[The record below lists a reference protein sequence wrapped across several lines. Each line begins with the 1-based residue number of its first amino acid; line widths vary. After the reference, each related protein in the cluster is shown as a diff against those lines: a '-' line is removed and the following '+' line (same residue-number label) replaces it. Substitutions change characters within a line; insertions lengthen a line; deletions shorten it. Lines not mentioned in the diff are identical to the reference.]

1 MRDLLPR
8 TLTAVAMIAT
18 VIGLLVATK
27 LLNNPLPAALLLGVI
42 TFFATLEVL
51 DLARKLGL
59 DLEKVSLVAWNVVYI
74 ASVVFFGGAN
84 SDVRYIPLLVLTA
97 SILWPL
103 AWYASRRS
111 SFKHTLASW
120 FSLFYIPFLLQF
132 AFRAY
137 VVEPYGFYYLLLLV
151 GGVWIYDIAAYF
163 VGSAWGRE
171 KLLPEVSAKKTWEG
185 VLGGAV
191 GVFAWMLSAPLW
203 VPNTDITWNVQW
215 LLLPLF
221 FTLATQ
227 LGDLFES
234 WIKRIAHVKDA
245 GELLPGHGG
254 LLDRIDGLLFAS
266 PVFYFYL
273 REVLHLF

>member
-1 MRDLLPR
+1 MRDLIPR
-8 TLTAVAMIAT
+8 TLTAVVMIAT
-18 VIGLLVATK
+18 VIGLLVASK
-27 LLNNPLPAALLLGVI
+27 LWGTPWPVALLIGGLTWLG
-42 TFFATLEVL
+42 TLEVL
-51 DLARKLGL
+51 DLVRKLGL
-59 DLEKVSLVAWNVVYI
+59 DLHRLSLVGWNVAYAV
-74 ASVVFFGGAN
+74 SVAFFDGAH
-84 SDVRYIPLLVLTA
+84 SQARFIPLLVFA
-97 SILWPL
+97 AAILWPL

-120 FSLFYIPFLLQF
+120 FALFYVPFLLQF
-132 AFRAY
+132 AFRTFA
-137 VVEPYGFYYLLLLV
+137 VEPYGFYYLLLLV
-151 GGVWIYDIAAYF
+151 AGVWIYDIAAYF

-171 KLLPEVSAKKTWEG
+171 KLFPEISAKKTWEG
-185 VLGGAV
+185 VLGGTV
-191 GVFAWMLSAPLW
+191 GVYAWLLAAPLW
-203 VPNTDITWNVQW
+203 VPGITWDLQW
-215 LLLPLF
+215 LLLPLY